1 MSKACDFPDNMNEWT
16 KDHVRHWVVDQLK
29 LDQKCGEILYNEDVS
44 GVVLVELTKTDLKEM
59 GLKAGPA
66 SLIVRKCNEFSKSQ
80 KQVTKQEGVADI
92 HRTSSKTNKLE
103 SQPSFPASGSD
114 DGVNDSKKTE
124 DQYKKTEHAESTETS
139 SLKSSKKKGKTKNIE
154 NQTESGVSL
163 IKHEEATEIHS
174 DVGNSTS
181 EETETKGQQKPQDTF
196 STVTNIQPKTATPQ
210 RKGQQFKI
218 TAEEQIPKQMC
229 EPHPFD
235 ESHTGRRYVQNI
247 ILPPETG
254 PSNLMDPIHEYKLL
268 TRTENATEEDI
279 KKKFGNEVFR
289 FAAACMNTRTNGTI
303 HFGVGDTKCEYEH
316 GEIIGVCVDSKDKYV
331 DYLQNNFVHYF
342 GRDDITDAKYII
354 RPPRFV
360 EIRNADQTL
369 SGKYVIEVD
378 VVPSYNTCALKLYHI
393 HMMNLIDKKWMKSKE
408 KHLFI
413 RDGSSSRDIL
423 GNKNLT
429 EREAEYRRFLTET
442 LPTLAEKRKVEEEKT
457 DKKRTTIKQDG
468 HKLSRMITGGAD
480 MIDTSYYQ
488 RYILVTNKC
497 QENQMQNFDFL
508 KEIDWFAVLEFDPE
522 SVTNGVCKSYRAE
535 RAANL
540 HFPTHFQDIDVAIT
554 EKIERLNLYKQTSWI
569 FCNGRSDLQ
578 DETYQPLPPKLWY
591 KERAADIRKLVSFL
605 CRQDIMPKG
614 KYLVVFLL
622 LSKVDDPRDPI
633 LETFCSFYQELKG
646 TEDIMCICE
655 SEQTFQQWKD
665 LLQSTCDSRE
675 LSDRCVSSLTLD
687 EINAT
692 ILKLKSVTRSTRRFL
707 PSATSASVILQKK
720 EEEYMTALEILCENE
735 CEGTEIENDQN
746 NFKEFQKS
754 KEEQFYRGDKASWW
768 NFYFSYK
775 GYSGAFIKRDSYT
788 KLNEL
793 INSESPSA
801 MCVKIINLFHHPG
814 CGGTT
819 LAMHVLWELRK
830 KVRCAVLRNSNG
842 DFAEIGRQVIN
853 LVTYGGTPQSDYL
866 PVLLLVDDFEEL
878 ENVHMLQNSIQ
889 STVAEKGLRFERPL
903 VIVLNC
909 MRSQDPDRSSK
920 SVLYSVTLKHELSK
934 KEQHLFSSKLKEIEE
949 YHTRPEDFYS
959 FMIMKTNFDKSYIAN
974 LVHNILKDL
983 RNSTKQADLISFL
996 ALLNSY
1002 VKDSS
1007 MSLSKCE
1014 EFLGVGHVK
1023 TSFWGPE
1030 KFEDLMGTYCTLLIR
1045 IEVEEYGRYQGIRII
1060 HPLIAMRCLEEL
1072 KLSCSLHKS
1081 EIAERFLSQNMLFQ
1095 SSIGRDKLLQ
1105 DTWSMLIT
1113 RQRKEHGDETDTLF
1127 SPLIEAIQKE
1137 EGNPQ
1142 VQSVLTEALNRF
1154 DQNPYICQV
1163 LARHLCLKEK
1173 NFDLALEWA
1182 HKAKDK
1188 AKDNSYITD
1197 TLGQVFKSKLKH
1209 RMESEDILKQTVLTT
1224 CQLNEFLELAQ
1235 SASKAFKESQEL
1247 TEKKGEGRI
1256 QWAEQRTKRKHDV
1269 YNTSGYLGEIEMA
1282 LCVIDILR
1290 MIPFFNGKDELSK
1303 QQMAHLLSGN
1313 MNLSHIEKTN
1323 SIDEDLCSVL
1333 EDYNCYLINI
1343 QTSLKAAFDFFED
1356 YFVYFKPRN
1365 IEKEIADFK
1374 IRKKVS
1380 ECFGKYTDIFCP
1392 SQSTYM
1398 AAKKDKPKLSM
1409 QLELEDCKKFLEAH
1423 KADRFAGLLE
1433 FLTNNHGAGRTL
1445 EEVVSKYQ
1453 FVLQNARNKKLTREK
1468 QNFILANIVLNCITH
1483 GSKKIESYEKLLH
1496 LLKEVLQDVGSDHC
1510 HAEPYFLASL
1520 LFWPNK
1526 DFKLNEDSK
1535 LLLKYVTSMRRSFR
1549 GRYGRMSHSKHAV
1562 AHFYL
1567 SNRAGLNKLVHKG
1580 KIDQLFSEN
1589 THRNSLWQSGE
1600 IWKKD
1605 KIKELLLR
1613 VYGRTGEDDMVYVE
1627 YGDDERIKVPVRPVY
1642 LGKLRS
1648 GRSIEKISFYLG
1660 FSMDGP
1666 IAYDVEN
1673 IN

>member
-66 SLIVRKCNEFSKSQ
+66 SLIVRKCNEFK
-80 KQVTKQEGVADI
+80 
-92 HRTSSKTNKLE
+92 
-103 SQPSFPASGSD
+103 
-114 DGVNDSKKTE
+114 
-124 DQYKKTEHAESTETS
+124 HAESTETS
-139 SLKSSKKKGKTKNIE
+139 SLKSSKKK
-154 NQTESGVSL
+154 
-163 IKHEEATEIHS
+163 
-174 DVGNSTS
+174 
-181 EETETKGQQKPQDTF
+181 ETETKGQQKPQDTF

-754 KEEQFYRGDKASWW
+754 KEEQFYRGDKASC
-768 NFYFSYK
+768 
-775 GYSGAFIKRDSYT
+775 YT

-909 MRSQDPDRSSK
+909 MRSQDPDRK
-920 SVLYSVTLKHELSK
+920 
-934 KEQHLFSSKLKEIEE
+934 QHLFSSKLKEIEE